1 MCYKILIRKDIL
13 KSEDISNEALA
24 VYCAICKNYIKY
36 SNNSSITFL
45 SAEYINYLLY
55 GDLGTKRQKREVIDG
70 IKCLISHGFIEKIDV
85 FKNFS
90 GLYDVSKLVHL
101 VRDVYYT
108 SISLEELNVILS
120 QKYVK
125 FGLLRYY
132 LILTGTFDA
141 SLSIDKKYRFKI
153 STVTIETL
161 RNMSRNNN
169 NTVIKYNSILSNL
182 KLIYIGRKYTVRQN
196 GSSVVGQISNV
207 YSRYED
213 RKLCDEYINNVSITN
228 KKNIPKLHTGANLS
242 RKYLQMYNQM
252 KKGKKYDIETV
263 RTIYSYVEQWNC
275 KKRAEYFE
283 AHGNDDGLEKE
294 LKSLDVF
301 KEYNL

>member
-1 MCYKILIRKDIL
+1 MCDKILIRKDIIE
-13 KSEDISNEALA
+13 SEEISNEALA
-24 VYCAICKNYIKY
+24 VYCAMCKHYIKY
-36 SNNSSITFL
+36 SRSSTIGFI
-45 SAEYINYLLY
+45 SVDYISYLLY
-55 GDLGTKRQKREVIDG
+55 GDFGSKQTKKEIVNG
-70 IKCLISHGFIEKIDV
+70 IKCLISHGLVKQVDAP
-85 FKNFS
+85 KRFS
-90 GLYDVSKLVHL
+90 GLYEMSEILIIDKNK
-101 VRDVYYT
+101 RYI
-108 SISLEELNVILS
+108 SISIDELDVIMS
-120 QKYVK
+120 QKYIK
-125 FGLLRYY
+125 FSLLRYY
-132 LILTGTFDA
+132 LIFIGTFA
-141 SLSIDKKYRFKI
+141 TSPSVFEEYKFKI
-153 STVTIETL
+153 STIPIEVLEYIT
-161 RNMSRNNN
+161 NNSK
-169 NTVIKYNSILSNL
+169 NTVIKYNSILSDL

-196 GSSVVGQISNV
+196 GSGVVGQISNV

-228 KKNIPKLHTGANLS
+228 KKNIPKIHTGANLS

-283 AHGNDDGLEKE
+283 AHGNDEGLEKE